1 MLCKRVYPTV
11 QVWFPGG
18 LGRVTVA
25 GGRAGRKAGRDIEA
39 GGGAGRQAGRDI
51 VAGEMRGAE
60 GIGSES

>member
-1 MLCKRVYPTV
+1 MLCKRVYPVV

-18 LGRVTVA
+18 FSRVTVA
-25 GGRAGRKAGRDIEA
+25 GGREEGRDIEA

-60 GIGSES
+60 GMGSES